1 MSAAGLVRDGLA
13 VRKEDK
19 LSLGVLFPADAR
31 TLKVNAPELARQG
44 YKEIKQGADG
54 KYRLIRADGSEVI
67 RNINGLRLSFLVV
80 RKDA

>member
-1 MSAAGLVRDGLA
+1 MLV
-13 VRKEDK
+13 
-19 LSLGVLFPADAR
+19 PADAR

-54 KYRLIRADGSEVI
+54 KYRLIRADGSEGI
-67 RNINGLRLSFLVV
+67 RNINGLRLSFLVG